1 MFYKNLNFKESKSNN
16 KKNLNYDLVIIAN
29 TSKYLLHYRL
39 LLIKKLNIYFSNV
52 FVLAPFDRSS
62 DKLKE
67 NTKYIPWNLSNE
79 IDFNPFFLIN
89 SFFSLFK
96 EIKSIRP
103 KIVHSHTIKP
113 NLLISLVNSI
123 LGIKTVISIP
133 GMGRLSN
140 TKGIKKLLLKFIL
153 KTIYLLSI
161 YQVNNFILIKKNL
174 KRVKFIFQ
182 NPIDLEFFKNLIDI
196 KNINNLFYL
205 IPGSGVPIQY
215 FKSVKKKSAIK
226 NDNLDFIY
234 CARLEKSKGIN
245 LFIKLSKYYPKSKFY
260 IYGPL
265 EKLSSDSLNFNEI
278 NNFEKT
284 FKNIVFMNYVD
295 NPLLRH
301 HNDHSIFL
309 VPSNYGEG
317 LPRGILEAMAL
328 EIPVIA
334 SEKSCVGLFDNDNLF
349 MVSENN
355 INSYLKTIKKVKNKI
370 EEGSLDVFLRNSKR
384 LVKEEYQESI
394 VVDKTL
400 NLYKSFN

>member
-182 NPIDLEFFKNLIDI
+182 NPIDLEFFKNLNEI